1 MKERKEVSSGGE
13 PGRSGGGGFS
23 HVFLVEEVI
32 GGVTPIIPTSI
43 NEKDTRVRDLIV
55 WQFIEIER
63 KIPDRDLTQF
73 WEILFIVDFGSSRH

>member
-32 GGVTPIIPTSI
+32 WGVTPI
-43 NEKDTRVRDLIV
+43 
-55 WQFIEIER
+55 
-63 KIPDRDLTQF
+63 IPDRDLTQF
-73 WEILFIVDFGSSRH
+73 REILFIVDFGSSRH